1 MNLKRQNQYLILP
14 DGNGGRKDTKLAVEY
29 SEEQITEYLKQGYVI
44 VNHDDFNKL
53 IGNGDGDYLIADDGV
68 VYPKPAPTDAELL
81 AAAKPA
87 KIAELK
93 AERDSKEVEPITY
106 NGNSYDYDD
115 KARERINAAIIALD
129 VQTAQAKA
137 TASIDWTTADNQ
149 DVKVTADD
157 LRCVIATV
165 AQRSNALHVAY
176 REAKAKVEQ
185 ATTVAEVDVITL
197 GV

>member
-1 MNLKRQNQYLILP
+1 MNNERINQYIILP
-14 DGNGGRKDTKLAVEY
+14 DNGQRKDTKLAVEY
-29 SEEQITEYLKQGYVI
+29 DEEQITEYIKQGYVL
-44 VNHDDFNKL
+44 VNQTDFNKL
-53 IGNGDGDYLIADDGV
+53 IGNGDGEYLIADDGS

-81 AAAKPA
+81 AVAKPA

-106 NGNSYDYDD
+106 NGNIYDYDD
-115 KARERINAAIIALD
+115 QARERINAAIIALD

-137 TASIDWTTADNQ
+137 TVSIDWTTADNQ

-157 LRCVIATV
+157 LRCVITGV

-176 REAKAKVEQ
+176 RAAKDKVEA
-185 ATTVAEVDVITL
+185 ATTVAEVETIKLDA
-197 GV
+197 